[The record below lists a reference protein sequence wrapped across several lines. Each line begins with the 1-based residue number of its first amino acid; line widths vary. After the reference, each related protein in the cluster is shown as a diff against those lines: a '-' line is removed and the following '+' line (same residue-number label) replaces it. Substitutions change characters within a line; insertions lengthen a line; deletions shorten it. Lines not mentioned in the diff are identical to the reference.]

1 MRYIYCFMII
11 SMLFATFA
19 AGCAGPSGSL
29 LMRKQLK
36 QYGVADQD
44 IPAFQRGK
52 ELAAMECAGCHRFFL
67 PREYSPE
74 EWEGIIRNQA
84 KRLSLDKQQIADIK
98 LYFQVASGLQ
108 R

>member
-11 SMLFATFA
+11 SMLF

-67 PREYSPE
+67 PREYSSE
-74 EWEGIIRNQA
+74 EWKIIIPAQA
-84 KRLSLDKQQIADIK
+84 KRLSIDKKQTADLKI
-98 LYFQVASGLQ
+98 YFQVTSRLQ